1 MRSDLERLGRDESWL
16 WTSALAVTLLSGT
29 AFLLSFV
36 HSLFLHRDRFFEIG
50 SDQARWATLSL
61 LLIFNAWLLFREWS
75 FRRERRQLSERDT
88 AVQSAVA
95 EVQDFSSM
103 DSVTGLYTR
112 TSIDRWLGKAVVR
125 AKRQNVPLSL
135 VALHLDDFVQLS
147 SRYGRAAGDQ
157 ILTEF
162 ANRLRKAI
170 RGSDFGVR
178 LESGDFLLVLPEC
191 SLRDAKT
198 VSDRLGTLE
207 MKVSGEDVEL
217 TYSVGWID
225 YKLGEVPSDLMKRAG
240 DMLQLYKKAS

>member
-1 MRSDLERLGRDESWL
+1 MRSDLERLGRDEWWL

-29 AFLLSFV
+29 VFLLSFF
-36 HSLFLHRDRFFEIG
+36 HSLFLHRDHFFEID

-61 LLIFNAWLLFREWS
+61 MLLFNVWLLFREWS
-75 FRRERRQLSERDT
+75 FRRERGQLTERDA
-88 AVQSAVA
+88 AVQSVLP
-95 EVQDFSSM
+95 EVQDFASM

-112 TSIDRWLGKAVVR
+112 TSIDRWLGKAVAR

-135 VALHLDDFVQLS
+135 VALHLDDFLQLS
-147 SRYGRAAGDQ
+147 SRYGRAVGDQ

-225 YKLGEVPSDLMKRAG
+225 YKAGEVPSDLMRRAS